1 MQVCKS
7 GEMEGICSRAFGN
20 RLANEFIVDDMIF
33 FFLPTS
39 NFLLILFPINLV
51 FHDQ

>member
-7 GEMEGICSRAFGN
+7 GEMEGSSRAFGN

-33 FFLPTS
+33 FFSS
-39 NFLLILFPINLV
+39 NEQFFVNS
-51 FHDQ
+51 FSN

>member
-7 GEMEGICSRAFGN
+7 GGMEGSSRAFGN

-33 FFLPTS
+33 FFFPTS

-51 FHDQ
+51 FHDR